1 MLLLSFRGA
10 TRPTMMLLSIFG
22 ATGPRPAS
30 LQPFSASFLRCL
42 SALCSAILMFFVA
55 LFDGELVIVV
65 LLLPAFDPF
74 SLGKY
79 LGEINFARTYP
90 IAEAAFHALL
100 ESQIGCG

>member
-1 MLLLSFRGA
+1 
-10 TRPTMMLLSIFG
+10 
-22 ATGPRPAS
+22 
-30 LQPFSASFLRCL
+30 
-42 SALCSAILMFFVA
+42 MFCVA